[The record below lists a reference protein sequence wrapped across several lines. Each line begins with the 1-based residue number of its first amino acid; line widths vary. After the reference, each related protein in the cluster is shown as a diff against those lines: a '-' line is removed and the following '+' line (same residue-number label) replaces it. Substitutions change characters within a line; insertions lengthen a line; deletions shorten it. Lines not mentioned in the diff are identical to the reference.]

1 MKVISQQ
8 VERKSD
14 ADGVIINIRSSVETT
29 AAFEKISRDVK
40 TPIPGSVI
48 DSIIVEQLLPVT

>member
-8 VERKSD
+8 VEHKSD
-14 ADGVIINIRSSVETT
+14 ADGVIINIRSPAETT

-40 TPIPGSVI
+40 TPISGSVI
-48 DSIIVEQLLPVT
+48 DGIIVEQMLPGT